1 MSLPANFRE
10 GADLVRTSNELAAT
24 LGTVVTGAMHS
35 LTELEAVR
43 GRIDLE
49 MKRLDNDLQLA
60 VLAAQKDMKLYEVAF
75 PVFGQQMDRI
85 QNRID
90 MTMEKVLN
98 LIDADLTPENAQ
110 RQAMVMDLLNTTQA
124 NFDALVAKLL
134 K

>member
-24 LGTVVTGAMHS
+24 LGTVVTGAMRS

>member
-24 LGTVVTGAMHS
+24 LGTVVTGAMRS

-90 MTMEKVLN
+90 MTMEKVLS